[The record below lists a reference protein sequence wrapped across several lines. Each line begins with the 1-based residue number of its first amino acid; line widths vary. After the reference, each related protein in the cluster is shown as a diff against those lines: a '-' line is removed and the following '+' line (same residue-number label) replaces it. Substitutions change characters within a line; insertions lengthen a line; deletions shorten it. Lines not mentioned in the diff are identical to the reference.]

1 MQKRIREVVTVFKN
15 LLLAILL
22 VLPIAANAHSPLASS
37 SPQNGETLDVP
48 PTVIFME
55 FKLPAKLIKVDLTK
69 QSDKQEKS
77 LLGGLF
83 GGGDDSETVPLGT
96 SFLMT
101 TDKRQVIPMPY
112 LKDGSYTL
120 TWRAMGE
127 DGHVV
132 KGHLTFYIK
141 GS

>member
-1 MQKRIREVVTVFKN
+1 MLKN

-37 SPQNGETLDVP
+37 SPQNGETLDEP
-48 PTVIFME
+48 PTEIFME

-69 QSDKQEKS
+69 QSDKQGRN
-77 LLGGLF
+77 LLGRLF
-83 GGGDDSETVPLGT
+83 GGDDGELVPLGT

-101 TDKRQVIPMPY
+101 IDKRQVIPLPS
-112 LKDGSYTL
+112 LKDGSYSL
-120 TWRAMGE
+120 TWRALGE

-132 KGHLTFYIK
+132 KGELTFNIK

>member
-1 MQKRIREVVTVFKN
+1 MLKN

-37 SPQNGETLDVP
+37 SPQNGETLDEP
-48 PTVIFME
+48 PTEIFME
-55 FKLPAKLIKVDLTK
+55 FKLPTKLMKVDLTK
-69 QSDKQEKS
+69 QSDKQGKN
-77 LLGGLF
+77 LLGRLF
-83 GGGDDSETVPLGT
+83 GGGDNGESLPLGT

-101 TDKRQVIPMPY
+101 IDKRQVIPLPS
-112 LKDGSYTL
+112 LKDGSYSL

-132 KGHLTFYIK
+132 KGELTFNIK

>member
-1 MQKRIREVVTVFKN
+1 MFKN

-22 VLPIAANAHSPLASS
+22 VLPIAANGHSPLASS

-48 PTVIFME
+48 PTVIVME

-69 QSDKQEKS
+69 QSDKQGKS
-77 LLGGLF
+77 LLGRLF
-83 GGGDDSETVPLGT
+83 GGGGDGDSIPLGT

-101 TDKRQVIPMPY
+101 TDKRQVIPLPS
-112 LKDGSYTL
+112 LKDGSYLL
-120 TWRAMGE
+120 TWRAMAE
-127 DGHVV
+127 DGHLI
-132 KGHLTFYIK
+132 KGDLTFNIK

>member
-1 MQKRIREVVTVFKN
+1 MFKS

-37 SPQNGETLDVP
+37 SPQNGETLDVS
-48 PTVIFME
+48 PTEIFME

-69 QSDKQEKS
+69 QSDKQGKN
-77 LLGGLF
+77 LLSRLF
-83 GGGDDSETVPLGT
+83 GGGDDGESVPLGT
-96 SFLMT
+96 NFLMT
-101 TDKRQVIPMPY
+101 IDKRQVIPLPS
-112 LKDGSYTL
+112 LKDGSYSL

-132 KGHLTFYIK
+132 KGELTFKIK

>member
-1 MQKRIREVVTVFKN
+1 MLKN

-22 VLPIAANAHSPLASS
+22 VLPIVANAHSPLASS
-37 SPQNGETLDVP
+37 SPQNGETLDEP
-48 PTVIFME
+48 PTEIFME

-69 QSDKQEKS
+69 QSDKQGKN
-77 LLGGLF
+77 LLGRLF
-83 GGGDDSETVPLGT
+83 GGGDDGESLPLGT

-101 TDKRQVIPMPY
+101 IDKRQVIPLPSP
-112 LKDGSYTL
+112 LQDGSYSL

-132 KGHLTFYIK
+132 KGELTFNIK
-141 GS
+141 RS

>member
-1 MQKRIREVVTVFKN
+1 MLRN

-37 SPQNGETLDVP
+37 SPQNGETLDES
-48 PTVIFME
+48 PTEIFME
-55 FKLPAKLIKVDLTK
+55 FELPAKLIKVNLTK
-69 QSDKQEKS
+69 QSYKQGKN
-77 LLGGLF
+77 LLGRLF
-83 GGGDDSETVPLGT
+83 GGDDGESVPLGT

-101 TDKRQVIPMPY
+101 IDKRQVIPLPP
-112 LKDGSYTL
+112 LQDGSYLL

-132 KGHLTFYIK
+132 KGELTFNIK

>member
-1 MQKRIREVVTVFKN
+1 MFKN
-15 LLLAILL
+15 LLFAILL

-48 PTVIFME
+48 PTVVFME

-83 GGGDDSETVPLGT
+83 GGGDDGETVPLGA

-101 TDKRQVIPMPY
+101 TDKRQVIPLPY
-112 LKDGSYTL
+112 LKDGSYSL
-120 TWRAMGE
+120 TWRALGE

>member
-1 MQKRIREVVTVFKN
+1 MFKN
-15 LLLAILL
+15 LLFAILL

-69 QSDKQEKS
+69 QSDRQEKS
-77 LLGGLF
+77 LLRGLF
-83 GGGDDSETVPLGT
+83 SSGDDGETVPLGK

-101 TDKRQVIPMPY
+101 TDKRQVIPLPY
-112 LKDGSYTL
+112 LKDGSYSL
-120 TWRAMGE
+120 TWRALGE

-132 KGHLTFYIK
+132 KGDLTFYIK

>member
-1 MQKRIREVVTVFKN
+1 MFKS

-48 PTVIFME
+48 PTEIFME
-55 FKLPAKLIKVDLTK
+55 FKLPTKLIKVNLTK
-69 QSDKQEKS
+69 QSYKQEKN
-77 LLGGLF
+77 LLGRLF
-83 GGGDDSETVPLGT
+83 GGDDGESVPLGT

-101 TDKRQVIPMPY
+101 IDKRQIIPLPS
-112 LKDGSYTL
+112 LQNGSYSL

-132 KGHLTFYIK
+132 KGELTFNIK